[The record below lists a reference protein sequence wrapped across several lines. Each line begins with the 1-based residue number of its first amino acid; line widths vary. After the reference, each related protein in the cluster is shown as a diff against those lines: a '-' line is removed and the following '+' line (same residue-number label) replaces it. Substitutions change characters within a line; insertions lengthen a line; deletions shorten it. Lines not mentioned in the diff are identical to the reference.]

1 MIQDKKEM
9 SIKDYNDKSLEIIH
23 KESGEYLKSM
33 FDNISSMNLRLGILI
48 GFNTSFVAFFSTIP
62 SYKYFTVP
70 YFHMSDDKIHSIYYV
85 NQMIDRMIEFIN
97 WILLI
102 KPVIG
107 LCLISSLILA
117 VNGLSPVTNKANI
130 FPGKMLEKSKGN
142 DESFLL
148 LTIINGRND
157 VIKDLV
163 GIVQKKGSRLTLSLQ
178 FLAAASVIV
187 ILTTIM
193 LNP

>member
-1 MIQDKKEM
+1 M
-9 SIKDYNDKSLEIIH
+9 STKDYNNKSLGIIH

-33 FDNISSMNLRLGILI
+33 IDNISSMNLRLGILI
-48 GFNTSFVAFFSTIP
+48 GFNTSFIAFFSTIP
-62 SYKYFTVP
+62 SHEYFVIP
-70 YFHMSDDKIHSIYYV
+70 HSPIAEDGIHSIDYT

-117 VNGLSPVTNKANI
+117 VDGLSPITNKANI
-130 FPGKMLEKSKGN
+130 FPVQMLEHSKGD
-142 DESFLL
+142 DEKSLF

-163 GIVQKKGSRLTLSLQ
+163 GIVQKKGSRLILSLK

-187 ILTTIM
+187 ILTTIVF
-193 LNP
+193 NP

>member
-1 MIQDKKEM
+1 MIQDKKV
-9 SIKDYNDKSLEIIH
+9 SIKDYNEKSLEIIH
-23 KESGEYLKSM
+23 KESGEYLKFM

-48 GFNTSFVAFFSTIP
+48 GFNTSFVALFSTMP
-62 SYKYFTVP
+62 SCKYFTLP
-70 YFHMSDDKIHSIYYV
+70 YFYMSDDRVHSIYYV
-85 NQMIDRMIEFIN
+85 NQMINTIIEFIN

-102 KPVIG
+102 KPMIG

-130 FPGKMLEKSKGN
+130 FPGKMLEQSKGN

-163 GIVQKKGSRLTLSLQ
+163 GIVQKKGSRLTLSLK
-178 FLAAASVIV
+178 FLTVASVIV
-187 ILTTIM
+187 ILTTIIF
-193 LNP
+193 NP